1 MPCLLTVRC
10 CAGEAAAPAI
20 TEGSVEV
27 LNQRLAEARQGSGG
41 AAAAAAA
48 AAEEAAA
55 EAELAE
61 EQRPSFLRSTDE
73 ELSSALSDRIA
84 QVAKTAVQDGGGS
97 SSDGGGGA
105 EASSAGL
112 TGPLMRELI
121 VAKWGKTYDLSFARR
136 DLPLGKTLVC
146 LNVSAPLRSKQF
158 TLERT

>member
-1 MPCLLTVRC
+1 
-10 CAGEAAAPAI
+10 
-20 TEGSVEV
+20 VEV

-97 SSDGGGGA
+97 SSDGGGGGGGA

>member
-1 MPCLLTVRC
+1 M
-10 CAGEAAAPAI
+10 
-20 TEGSVEV
+20 EV

-97 SSDGGGGA
+97 SSDGGGGGGGGGA